1 MHCLLCGAALLDID
15 GFNMSVQSFNPNPC
29 LLIELNSPSNL
40 AFRRHHRMQM
50 LQRLLPVLMDV
61 LDAHQLADV
70 SRDLELLYWPVLG
83 HAQSPCFF
91 EVPAFLGS
99 AMPDQPMEPA
109 LVVERLMAAPCPA
122 LPVDVAPVA
131 CNLERL
137 RKHLGLSSAQW
148 QRLLCAY
155 LDYGGAAWPCFELPA
170 PSLHALLAAWWR
182 VDLAAVDVAL
192 DERLTLLGL
201 LDQHEPCDANTDLKT
216 LLGIW
221 PATVQALSL
230 SYATNAELLAA
241 LGLSV

>member
-1 MHCLLCGAALLDID
+1 
-15 GFNMSVQSFNPNPC
+15 MSEQIFNPNPC

-40 AFRRHHRMQM
+40 AFRRHHRMLM
-50 LQRLLPVLMDV
+50 LQRLLPALVDV
-61 LDAHQLADV
+61 LDAQQLADV

-99 AMPDQPMEPA
+99 VTPDQPMEPA
-109 LVVERLMAAPCPA
+109 LVVERLMAAPCPP

-170 PSLHALLAAWWR
+170 SSLRVLLAAWWHG
-182 VDLAAVDVAL
+182 DEML
-192 DERLTLLGL
+192 DDQLSLLGL
-201 LDQHEPCDANTDLKT
+201 LDEYEPCVANTDLKS

-221 PATVQALSL
+221 PAVVQALSR
-230 SYATNAELLAA
+230 SYATDAELFAA

>member
-1 MHCLLCGAALLDID
+1 
-15 GFNMSVQSFNPNPC
+15 MSEQVFNPNPC
-29 LLIELNSPSNL
+29 LLIGLNPPGNL

-50 LQRLLPVLMDV
+50 LQRLLSVLVDV
-61 LDAHQLADV
+61 LDAQQLADV

-99 AMPDQPMEPA
+99 VTPDQPMDPA
-109 LVVERLMAAPCPA
+109 LVVELLMAAPSPA
-122 LPVDVAPVA
+122 LPVDVAPA
-131 CNLERL
+131 ARNLEL
-137 RKHLGLSSAQW
+137 LSKHLDLSSAQW
-148 QRLLCAY
+148 LRLLCAY
-155 LDYGGAAWPCFELPA
+155 LDYGGAAWPCFELP
-170 PSLHALLAAWWR
+170 PSSLRGLLAAWWR

-192 DERLTLLGL
+192 NDQLSLLGL
-201 LDQHEPCDANTDLKT
+201 LDQYEPCDANTDLKS

-230 SYATNAELLAA
+230 SHATDAELFAA

>member
-1 MHCLLCGAALLDID
+1 
-15 GFNMSVQSFNPNPC
+15 MSVQSFNPNPC
-29 LLIELNSPSNL
+29 FVIGLNSQSNL

-61 LDAHQLADV
+61 LDAEQLADV

-109 LVVERLMAAPCPA
+109 LVVERLMAAPSPA
-122 LPVDVAPVA
+122 LSINMAPA
-131 CNLERL
+131 ARNLKLL
-137 RKHLGLSSAQW
+137 RTQLGLSSAQW
-148 QRLLCAY
+148 LRLLCAY

-170 PSLHALLAAWWR
+170 SSLRALLAAWWH

-192 DERLTLLGL
+192 DEQLTLLGL
-201 LDQHEPCDANTDLKT
+201 LDRYEPIDANTDLKS
-216 LLGIW
+216 LLRIG

-230 SYATNAELLAA
+230 CYATDVELFAA

>member
-1 MHCLLCGAALLDID
+1 M
-15 GFNMSVQSFNPNPC
+15 NVQSFNPNPC
-29 LLIELNSPSNL
+29 FLIGLNSPSNL

-50 LQRLLPVLMDV
+50 LQRLLPALVDV
-61 LDAHQLADV
+61 LDAQQLADV

-99 AMPDQPMEPA
+99 VTPDQPMEPA
-109 LVVERLMAAPCPA
+109 LVVERLMSAPCPP
-122 LPVDVAPVA
+122 LPVDMAPA
-131 CNLERL
+131 ARNLELL
-137 RKHLGLSSAQW
+137 RKHLALSLAQW

-155 LDYGGAAWPCFELPA
+155 LDYGGAAWPCFELPTL
-170 PSLHALLAAWWR
+170 SLRVLLTAWWR
-182 VDLAAVDVAL
+182 VDLPAVDVAL

-201 LDQHEPCDANTDLKT
+201 LDQHEPVDANADLKS
-216 LLGIW
+216 LLCIW

-230 SYATNAELLAA
+230 SYATDAELFAA

>member
-1 MHCLLCGAALLDID
+1 MVY
-15 GFNMSVQSFNPNPC
+15 MSEQILNPNPC
-29 LLIELNSPSNL
+29 LLIELNSPGNL
-40 AFRRHHRMQM
+40 EFRRHHRMLM
-50 LQRLLPVLMDV
+50 LQRLLPVLVNV
-61 LDAHQLADV
+61 LGAQQLTDV
-70 SRDLELLYWPVLG
+70 SRDLELLYWSALG

-99 AMPDQPMEPA
+99 LTPDQPMEPA
-109 LVVERLMAAPCPA
+109 LVVDRLMAAPCPA
-122 LPVDVAPVA
+122 LPVDVAPAA

-137 RKHLGLSSAQW
+137 RKRLDLSSAQCL
-148 QRLLCAY
+148 RLLCAY

-170 PSLHALLAAWWR
+170 SSLRALLAEWWR

-192 DERLTLLGL
+192 DERLSLLGL
-201 LDQHEPCDANTDLKT
+201 LDQHEPCVANTDLKS

-230 SYATNAELLAA
+230 SYVTDAELFAA

>member
-1 MHCLLCGAALLDID
+1 
-15 GFNMSVQSFNPNPC
+15 MSVQSFNPNPC
-29 LLIELNSPSNL
+29 FLIELNSPSNL
-40 AFRRHHRMQM
+40 AFRRHHRMLM
-50 LQRLLPVLMDV
+50 LQRLLPVLVDV
-61 LDAHQLADV
+61 LDAQQLADV

-109 LVVERLMAAPCPA
+109 LVVARLMAAPCPP
-122 LPVDVAPVA
+122 LPGDVAPA
-131 CNLERL
+131 ARNLERL
-137 RKHLGLSSAQW
+137 RKHFDLSSAQCL
-148 QRLLCAY
+148 RLLCAY

-182 VDLAAVDVAL
+182 FDLAAVDVAL
-192 DERLTLLGL
+192 DDQLSLLGL
-201 LDQHEPCDANTDLKT
+201 LDRYEPIDANTDLKT

-230 SYATNAELLAA
+230 RYATDAEFFAA

>member
-1 MHCLLCGAALLDID
+1 
-15 GFNMSVQSFNPNPC
+15 MSEQIFNPNPC
-29 LLIELNSPSNL
+29 LLIGLNSPGNL
-40 AFRRHHRMQM
+40 AFRRHHRMRM
-50 LQRLLPVLMDV
+50 LQRLLPVLVDV
-61 LDAHQLADV
+61 LNAQQLADV

-83 HAQSPCFF
+83 HSRSPCFF

-99 AMPDQPMEPA
+99 AIPDQPMEPA
-109 LVVERLMAAPCPA
+109 LVVERLMAAAWPP
-122 LPVDVAPVA
+122 LPVDVAPA
-131 CNLERL
+131 ARNLELL
-137 RKHLGLSSAQW
+137 RKHLDLSSAQW
-148 QRLLCAY
+148 LRLLCAY

-170 PSLHALLAAWWR
+170 SSLRVLLASWWR

-201 LDQHEPCDANTDLKT
+201 LDQHEPCEANTDLKT

>member
-1 MHCLLCGAALLDID
+1 
-15 GFNMSVQSFNPNPC
+15 MSEQIFNPNPC

-40 AFRRHHRMQM
+40 AFRRHHRMLM
-50 LQRLLPVLMDV
+50 LQRLLPALVDV
-61 LDAHQLADV
+61 LDAQQLADV

-109 LVVERLMAAPCPA
+109 LVVERLVTATCPP
-122 LPVDVAPVA
+122 LPVDVAPA
-131 CNLERL
+131 ARNLERL
-137 RKHLGLSSAQW
+137 RKHLDLSSAQCL
-148 QRLLCAY
+148 RLLCAY

-170 PSLHALLAAWWR
+170 PSLRALLAAWWR

-192 DERLTLLGL
+192 YDQLSLLGL
-201 LDQHEPCDANTDLKT
+201 LDQYEPVDANTDLK
-216 LLGIW
+216 LLLSIW

-230 SYATNAELLAA
+230 SYATDAELFAT

>member
-1 MHCLLCGAALLDID
+1 M
-15 GFNMSVQSFNPNPC
+15 QSFNPNPC
-29 LLIELNSPSNL
+29 LLIGLNSPSNL

-50 LQRLLPVLMDV
+50 LQRLLPVLVDV
-61 LDAHQLADV
+61 LDAHQLAGV

-83 HAQSPCFF
+83 HSQSPCFF

-99 AMPDQPMEPA
+99 VAPDQPMEPA
-109 LVVERLMAAPCPA
+109 LVVERLVTATCPP

-131 CNLERL
+131 CNLVLL

-170 PSLHALLAAWWR
+170 PSLRALLAAWWR

-192 DERLTLLGL
+192 DDQLSLLGL
-201 LDQHEPCDANTDLKT
+201 LDRYEPIDANTDLKT

-230 SYATNAELLAA
+230 SYATDAELFAA
-241 LGLSV
+241 LGLFV

>member
-1 MHCLLCGAALLDID
+1 
-15 GFNMSVQSFNPNPC
+15 MSEQIFNPNPC

-40 AFRRHHRMQM
+40 AFRRHHRMLM
-50 LQRLLPVLMDV
+50 LQRLLPALVDV
-61 LDAHQLADV
+61 LDAQQLADV

-83 HAQSPCFF
+83 HMQSPCFF

-109 LVVERLMAAPCPA
+109 LVVERLVTATYPP
-122 LPVDVAPVA
+122 LPVDVAPA
-131 CNLERL
+131 ARNLERL
-137 RKHLGLSSAQW
+137 RKHLDLSSAQCL
-148 QRLLCAY
+148 RLLCAY

-170 PSLHALLAAWWR
+170 SSLRVLLASWWR

-201 LDQHEPCDANTDLKT
+201 LDQHEPCEANTDLKSV
-216 LLGIW
+216 LGIW

-230 SYATNAELLAA
+230 SHATDAELFAA
-241 LGLSV
+241 LGLLV